1 MFFRGLFLLLFMSG
15 SLFAQKSKFALPK
28 ELHEI
33 SGLAVYND
41 SVLFAHNDGGDDPRI
56 YVLSLKGK
64 LLHTCLIS
72 NVKNNDWEDIELDE
86 FGNLFIADFGNNNNN
101 RENLQILKVNASNI
115 LKNDTIVSQIISI
128 NYPNQK
134 KHPPLK
140 QNKSFDAESL
150 IYHDQSLFIFSKCN
164 SNPYNGISYVY
175 KIPVCD
181 GCLKKVTLFD
191 SIVPGKRGWIVDSFT
206 AGTYFNGLYYLST
219 YNRLIGYHLTESSF
233 KQEFKKVYPKFNQ
246 KEAIAFA
253 SNGDLYVANEKHKI
267 LGTAKLKIFRNINK
281 NDD

>member
-1 MFFRGLFLLLFMSG
+1 MFFRGLILFLLMSG
-15 SLFAQKSKFALPK
+15 SLFAQKSKFTLPK

-41 SVLFAHNDGGDDPRI
+41 SVLFAHNDGGDDPKV

-64 LLHTCLIS
+64 LLHTCLIA

-86 FGNLFIADFGNNNNN
+86 FGNLFIADFGNNKNN
-101 RENLQILKVNASNI
+101 RKNLQILKVNAAEIIKKDTVFAKIINI
-115 LKNDTIVSQIISI
+115 S
-128 NYPNQK
+128 YPNQI

-150 IYHDQSLFIFSKCN
+150 IYHDHNLWIFSKCN
-164 SNPYNGISYVY
+164 NNPYNGKSYVY
-175 KIPVCD
+175 KLPVCE
-181 GCLKKVTLFD
+181 GCLSNVVLFD
-191 SIVPGKRGWIVDSFT
+191 SIVPGKRGWIVDSYT
-206 AGTYFNGLYYLST
+206 AGTYFNGTYYLST
-219 YNRLIGYHLTESSF
+219 YNRLIGYHLMESSF

-267 LGTAKLKIFRNINK
+267 LGSAKLKIFRNINK
-281 NDD
+281 KDD